1 MVDTDQNF
9 LGNWSQLHK
18 VKILQTVG
26 DILVNFGYCCP
37 KCLSVSLF
45 CPLTIVLVLNCN
57 IAILNKRLFVEVIC
71 GWIFLM
77 TWVPPGLITTWRNI
91 LDQKVLYRNQK
102 SNLIVTCL
110 FLGFIILCF
119 LILIVTCTS
128 NRNHYHLSQWQWI
141 DGKCDHN
148 IIQYESQTVS
158 IWLLCKKREEIKW
171 GSKKLKL
178 EKGRNEMLKLAEGG
192 WCNVSG
198 KEDAFLIF
206 F

>member
-18 VKILQTVG
+18 VKILQNVG

-37 KCLSVSLF
+37 KCLAVSLF

-57 IAILNKRLFVEVIC
+57 ISILNKGVIGRC
-71 GWIFLM
+71 NMWLNFFNGLSATWINYNM
-77 TWVPPGLITTWRNI
+77 KEYSGSE
-91 LDQKVLYRNQK
+91 DVLYRNQK

-128 NRNHYHLSQWQWI
+128 NRNHHHLSQWQRI
-141 DGKCDHN
+141 DGKCDQN

-158 IWLLCKKREEIKW
+158 I
-171 GSKKLKL
+171 
-178 EKGRNEMLKLAEGG
+178 
-192 WCNVSG
+192 
-198 KEDAFLIF
+198 
-206 F
+206 